1 MEPVR
6 PGRNWTE
13 TWSQALLHHGDLI
26 SNVVSFCRLLRSHGL
41 SIGPREEVDA
51 LRALE
56 LIDVGDREEFRLA
69 LRTVLA
75 MSPEAQRV
83 FDEIFERFWGR
94 RFEEEEKTE
103 HAEKEPQEER
113 EEPVDLDGQGELDRM
128 LLDWLETGEET
139 EGKEAMYSYSP
150 LEVLSR
156 KDFSSFTP
164 DEVEEI
170 TKLILLLARQ
180 LATRMS
186 RRMQRA
192 HRSHLMDLRR
202 TMRLSLRRGGEILD
216 LSFKRRRI
224 RKTSIV
230 LLCDVSGSMDLY
242 SRFLIQFVYAL
253 QNALGKVETFVFST
267 SLHRVTEALKGRDL
281 QEALAEVSL
290 LVPDWSGGTR
300 IGACLQAFL
309 EEYGDRLLNRHTVV
323 VIASDGWDTGDPDLL
338 QEAMAA
344 LKRRAGK
351 IIWLNPLLGSPGYEP
366 ICLGMSVALPYVD
379 IFAPAHNLES
389 LKQLARHLGVS

>member
-6 PGRNWTE
+6 PGRDWGE
-13 TWSQALLHHGDLI
+13 AWSKALLHHGDLI
-26 SNVVSFCRLLRSHGL
+26 SNVVSFCRLLRSRGL
-41 SIGPREEVDA
+41 LTGPREAVDA

-56 LIDVGDREEFRLA
+56 LIHVGDREEFRLA

-75 MSPEAQRV
+75 TSPEAQRV
-83 FDEIFERFWGR
+83 FDEVFERFWGS
-94 RFEEEEKTE
+94 RFEQEEE
-103 HAEKEPQEER
+103 PQRADE
-113 EEPVDLDGQGELDRM
+113 EEPHGEEPLDLDGKGELDRM
-128 LLDWLETGEET
+128 LLDWLETEEET

-150 LEVLSR
+150 MEVLSR

-170 TKLILLLARQ
+170 TKLILLIARR

-192 HRSHLMDLRR
+192 HHSHLVDLRR

-216 LSFKRRRI
+216 LTFKRRRI

-242 SRFLIQFVYAL
+242 SRFLIQFIYAL

-267 SLHRVTEALKGRDL
+267 SLHRVTDLLKGRDL
-281 QEALAEVSL
+281 QEALAEISL

-309 EEYGDRLLNRHTVV
+309 EGYGDRLLDRHTVV

-344 LKRRAGK
+344 LKRRAGR

-379 IFAPAHNLES
+379 VFAPAHNLES
-389 LKQLARHLGVS
+389 LGQLARHLGVRA

>member
-1 MEPVR
+1 M
-6 PGRNWTE
+6 
-13 TWSQALLHHGDLI
+13 
-26 SNVVSFCRLLRSHGL
+26 
-41 SIGPREEVDA
+41 
-51 LRALE
+51 RALE

>member
-1 MEPVR
+1 
-6 PGRNWTE
+6 
-13 TWSQALLHHGDLI
+13 
-26 SNVVSFCRLLRSHGL
+26 
-41 SIGPREEVDA
+41 VDA

-56 LIDVGDREEFRLA
+56 LIHLGDREEFRLA

-75 MSPEAQRV
+75 TSPEAQRV
-83 FDEIFERFWGR
+83 FDEVFERYWGS
-94 RFEEEEKTE
+94 RFEQEEK
-103 HAEKEPQEER
+103 PQR
-113 EEPVDLDGQGELDRM
+113 SDKEEPHGEEPLDLDGKGELNRT
-128 LLDWLETGEET
+128 LLDWLETEEET
-139 EGKEAMYSYSP
+139 EGKEALYSYSP
-150 LEVLSR
+150 MEVLSR
-156 KDFSSFTP
+156 KDFSSFTL

-170 TKLILLLARQ
+170 TKLILLIARR

-192 HRSHLMDLRR
+192 HHSHLVDLRR

-216 LSFKRRRI
+216 LTFKRRRI

-242 SRFLIQFVYAL
+242 SRFLIQFIYAL

-267 SLHRVTEALKGRDL
+267 SLHRVTDLLKGRDL
-281 QEALAEVSL
+281 QEALAEISL

-300 IGACLQAFL
+300 IGACLKAFL
-309 EEYGDRLLNRHTVV
+309 EGYGDRLLDRHTVV

-344 LKRRAGK
+344 LKRRAGR

-379 IFAPAHNLES
+379 VFAPAHNLES
-389 LKQLARHLGVS
+389 LGQLARHLGVRP